1 VSPKLA
7 EFAEL
12 LGELLTDPA
21 HKAVVFSQWEVM
33 AQKAAEVLDAHKVGY
48 TLLHGRIPGKDRRK
62 LIERFRDD
70 PACRVFLSTDA
81 GGTGLNLQTAD
92 TVINL
97 EVPWNPAVL
106 EQRVARVHRMGQ
118 SRPVRVV
125 HLVTRGS
132 IEERVLR
139 VVGQKRALFA
149 GLFDGDTDEVSFEAL
164 GQPAFLEAVRDLLEG
179 EAPAVAASA
188 EEARAKLVAA
198 GVQFL
203 EALAELLAAERPA
216 APPDLVQRGTAAL
229 QAILRT
235 IGGEPAEADA
245 ER

>member
-1 VSPKLA
+1 
-7 EFAEL
+7 
-12 LGELLTDPA
+12 
-21 HKAVVFSQWEVM
+21 VVFSQWEAM
-33 AQKAAEVLDAHKVGY
+33 TQKVAEVLESAGVGY
-48 TLLHGRIPGKDRRK
+48 TLLHGRIPAKDRRK

-70 PACRVFLSTDA
+70 PTCRVFLSTDA
-81 GGTGLNLQTAD
+81 GGTGLNLQSAD

-125 HLVTRGS
+125 HLVTRGG

-139 VVGQKRALFA
+139 VIGQKRALFA
-149 GLFDGDTDEVSFEAL
+149 GLFDGDTDEINFAAL

-179 EAPAVAASA
+179 EAPPAAAVSA
-188 EEARAKLVAA
+188 EAARAKLVAA

-203 EALAELLAAERPA
+203 EALAEVLAAERPA
-216 APPDLVQRGTAAL
+216 VPPDLLQRGTAAL
-229 QAILRT
+229 RAILSSL
-235 IGGEPAEADA
+235 GEAGDWVQ
-245 ER
+245 